1 MSVSLLTSLY
11 DLLLLQPFYR
21 QKQKPNN
28 SSSPCQLQGSES
40 KEQDWTHFFF
50 LLPKLLLRTSKERK
64 QNWNPLCVWSYST
77 FTGLS
82 EHFHSSA
89 LLPASPSSWWS
100 SKAVI
105 LYLTKKSLIF
115 SWISSLKQ
123 LTCLHKQHDQH
134 KVRIVWLEARRED
147 VTTAG
152 PRHLPKP
159 IQQKQLI
166 TFEVLLSN
174 YKISEKLLA
183 PWTSEN

>member
-1 MSVSLLTSLY
+1 MTFCCYNHFTGRSRNPTTQVLLVNYKVLKVRNKTGLI
-11 DLLLLQPFYR
+11 FF
-21 QKQKPNN
+21 
-28 SSSPCQLQGSES
+28 
-40 KEQDWTHFFF
+40 FFF
-50 LLPKLLLRTSKERK
+50 LNCCSEPVRKESKIEI
-64 QNWNPLCVWSYST
+64 LCVWSYSI

-123 LTCLHKQHDQH
+123 LTTCLHKQHDQH

-159 IQQKQLI
+159 IQQKQVI

-183 PWTSEN
+183 PWTLEN

>member
-1 MSVSLLTSLY
+1 MTFCCYNHFTGRSRNPTTQVLLVNYKVLKVRNKTGLI
-11 DLLLLQPFYR
+11 
-21 QKQKPNN
+21 
-28 SSSPCQLQGSES
+28 
-40 KEQDWTHFFF
+40 FFF

>member
-1 MSVSLLTSLY
+1 M
-11 DLLLLQPFYR
+11 
-21 QKQKPNN
+21 
-28 SSSPCQLQGSES
+28 
-40 KEQDWTHFFF
+40 
-50 LLPKLLLRTSKERK
+50 
-64 QNWNPLCVWSYST
+64 WSYLT

-82 EHFHSSA
+82 GHFYSSP
-89 LLPASPSSWWS
+89 LPPASPLRSNWS
-100 SKAVI
+100 LHHGLVRQSL
-105 LYLTKKSLIF
+105 LYLTKKSLFF

-123 LTCLHKQHDQH
+123 LTTRLHKQHDQH

-174 YKISEKLLA
+174 YKISEKLQLHGLQKM
-183 PWTSEN
+183 TSPTVVLPSCLGIMPQDKAA